1 MRYFIK
7 LQFNGK
13 PFCGWQIQPNAIS
26 VQEVLQQALSTLLR
40 ENVQVTGAG
49 RTDTGVHA
57 KEMFAHFD
65 TLQSVDMDQLAY
77 RLNSILP
84 KEIAVF
90 WIKSVHEE
98 AHARFSA
105 VSRSYEYWVHF
116 DKNPFLEGLSYRH
129 HTPVDFQKM
138 NRAAEYLIGE
148 KSFRCFEKSHAEENT
163 GICDLSRAEWEEAS
177 PGVWIFHISANRFLR
192 NMVRA
197 ITGTLLEVGMG
208 KRHAESIPELIA
220 SSSRTK
226 AGVSVPAHGLYLSK
240 VEYPN
245 EIYL

>member
-7 LQFNGK
+7 LQFNGQ

-26 VQEVLQQALSTLLR
+26 VQEVLQKALSTLLR
-40 ENVQVTGAG
+40 ENVQVIGAG
-49 RTDTGVHA
+49 RTDAGVHA

-65 TLQSVDMDQLAY
+65 TSQSLETDHLTY

-84 KEIAVF
+84 KEIAVY
-90 WIKSVHEE
+90 WLKSVKED

-105 VSRSYEYWVHF
+105 VSRSYEYWMHF
-116 DKNPFLEGLSYRH
+116 AKNPFLEGLSYRH
-129 HTPVDFQKM
+129 HTPVDFEKM
-138 NRAAEYLIGE
+138 NRAAQYLIGE

-163 GICDLSRAEWEEAS
+163 GICDLHRAEWKEVS
-177 PGVWIFHISANRFLR
+177 PGVWVFHISANRFLR

-197 ITGTLLEVGMG
+197 ITGTLLEVGME
-208 KRHAESIPELIA
+208 KRRADSIPELLA

-240 VEYPN
+240 VEYPI